1 MSDVFCVVY
10 VVQYIAKNCF
20 SKYCSSHCTMGLPGR
35 YRPPGNLRFTTTQRV
50 NNLFVFKQNPKPF
63 DMENRTVT
71 EIAPMEVGIKKGFLE
86 SSEEFVSMIPFK
98 EHASGLAA
106 YEER

>member
-1 MSDVFCVVY
+1 
-10 VVQYIAKNCF
+10 
-20 SKYCSSHCTMGLPGR
+20 
-35 YRPPGNLRFTTTQRV
+35 
-50 NNLFVFKQNPKPF
+50 
-63 DMENRTVT
+63 MENRTVT